1 MLWAMVF
8 ISGGVLMALEIIG
21 SRILAPWFGSSI
33 FVWGSLISVF
43 LGALSLGYSLGGVA
57 SDRWPRSENLALCLA
72 VPALLIFLLPFY
84 WGTVNDALIGQNL
97 GPRWGPL
104 LASLCLFFPPSLF
117 LGMISPYAI
126 KLAATT
132 LSRVGN
138 TAGQLYAVSTL
149 GSIAGTLGTA
159 FFLIAWFG
167 TRAIVHGLGVILF
180 LLAAAVLVHAV
191 VTRPHA
197 PARQA
202 EAPPGGRPPKAH
214 PSDSAERSANRSGGA
229 RRNRKRTPPIPPG
242 RLRTFFPWVLGALL
256 PVTAAAV
263 GQGGAQAAQTLH
275 QKDTFY
281 HHIRVIQEGDLR
293 YLRFDTSWQSGM
305 DVKNPI
311 RLIFQY
317 TDYFHLGPA
326 LRPQTQKALMIGLGG
341 GSVPKNFLVNY
352 PSLAMDVVEIDPEVV
367 QVAQNYFELAPDPR
381 LTITAQ
387 DGRVYIRNHPGPYGL
402 IYLDAYYADAI
413 PFHLTTVEFLRQ
425 VKSRLEPDGLVVSN
439 IIGSLAGPGSRLFRS
454 MLKTFQS
461 VFPQVYVFAVG
472 WAEGNRVE
480 RVERNVIL
488 IASQSAERLS
498 AAEIA
503 RRAAAQEAKLRV
515 PSPIARASRSFL
527 DRAFPADDV
536 NVLTDDYA
544 PVDSLLHVYF

>member
-8 ISGGVLMALEIIG
+8 VSGGVLMALEIIG

-57 SDRWPRSENLALCLA
+57 ADRWPRPEYLALCLA

-84 WGTVNDALIGQNL
+84 WGAVNDALIGQDL

-126 KLAATT
+126 KLAATA

-167 TRAIVHGLGVILF
+167 TQAIVHGLGAILF
-180 LLAAAVLVHAV
+180 VLAAAVLLHALFV
-191 VTRPHA
+191 RPNA
-197 PARQA
+197 PARPTIAPSGGYPPDGA
-202 EAPPGGRPPKAH
+202 ERRAKRSGESRKNRQQTPHRKGPH
-214 PSDSAERSANRSGGA
+214 PS
-229 RRNRKRTPPIPPG
+229 G
-242 RLRTFFPWVLGALL
+242 RLRSVFPWAVGASTLL
-256 PVTAAAV
+256 AAALGPSAV
-263 GQGGAQAAQTLH
+263 EAAQILF

-281 HHIRVIQEGDLR
+281 HHIRVVQEGDMR

-305 DVKNPI
+305 DAKNPV
-311 RLIFQY
+311 RLIFEY

-341 GSVPKNFLVNY
+341 GSVPKNFRVNY
-352 PSLAMDVVEIDPEVV
+352 PSLSMEVVEIDPEVV
-367 QVAQNYFELAPDPR
+367 QVAQKYFSVQTDSR

-387 DGRVYIRNHPGPYGL
+387 DGRVYVRNHPGPYGL

-472 WAEGNRVE
+472 WAEGNRLE
-480 RVERNVIL
+480 QVERNIIV

-503 RRAAAQEAKLRV
+503 RRAAALEATLRV
-515 PSPIARASRSFL
+515 PSPVAQASRSFL
-527 DRAFPADDV
+527 DRAFPTDDV